1 MRAAA
6 AAGAL
11 ALQVAC
17 TAGAPS
23 PGASASSP
31 AAAASAGVSV
41 ALIAEPSGFDFG
53 RVLPDRSVQKEFR
66 LRNLGTR
73 PVVIENVATDCGCM
87 VVGEYAKELPAGG
100 TTPLTVLLHTPPQP
114 GLVQRTVVVRTPAG
128 NLPLPIRA
136 TVVDASR

>member
-1 MRAAA
+1 LRLTA

-17 TAGAPS
+17 TAGAP
-23 PGASASSP
+23 P
-31 AAAASAGVSV
+31 AGGAAASPPPAAVSAPLV
-41 ALIAEPSGFDFG
+41 AEPAGFDFG
-53 RVLPDRSVQKEFR
+53 RVLPAHSVQKEFR
-66 LRNLGTR
+66 LRNLGR
-73 PVVIENVATDCGCM
+73 QPVVIENVATDCGCM

-100 TTPLTVLLHTPPQP
+100 STPLTVLLHTPPQP
-114 GLVQRTVVVRTPAG
+114 GLVQRTVVVRTPGG